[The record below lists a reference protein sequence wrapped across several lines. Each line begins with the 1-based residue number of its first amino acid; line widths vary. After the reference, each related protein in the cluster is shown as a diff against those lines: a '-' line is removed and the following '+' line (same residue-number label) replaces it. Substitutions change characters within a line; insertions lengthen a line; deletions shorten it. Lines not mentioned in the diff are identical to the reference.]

1 MEPGNQEWH
10 SVCKKKKIC
19 RSLYR
24 EKDEIR
30 LFGSDHLVGELAR
43 EKKPGRHRLTGN
55 KLGDFLVDGGGVIT
69 VMVRIFLQGGKRV
82 TGEEETQPDSWQGS
96 VKGGG

>member
-1 MEPGNQEWH
+1 
-10 SVCKKKKIC
+10 
-19 RSLYR
+19 
-24 EKDEIR
+24 
-30 LFGSDHLVGELAR
+30 
-43 EKKPGRHRLTGN
+43 
-55 KLGDFLVDGGGVIT
+55 VDGGGVIT